1 VIVTVISVGMM
12 QMVAD
17 QVVHVIAMRDGL
29 MRAVGTMGV
38 VLVVRSTHMVW
49 RASVRIGRFNLE
61 HVFVYMIEVRMM
73 QMAIMQIVG
82 MSGVRDGYVTT
93 RRMMLVIVVLMFRTG
108 AHCDLL
114 LVCDGGP
121 IQFNSTP

>member
-1 VIVTVISVGMM
+1 MGPGLTPRCDDYRAVIVTVISVGMM

-61 HVFVYMIEVRMM
+61 HIFVYMIEVRRM
-73 QMAIMQIVG
+73 QMAIMQIISMSVG
-82 MSGVRDGYVTT
+82 PDAYFTT
-93 RRMMLVIVVLMFRTG
+93 R
-108 AHCDLL
+108 
-114 LVCDGGP
+114 P
-121 IQFNSTP
+121 